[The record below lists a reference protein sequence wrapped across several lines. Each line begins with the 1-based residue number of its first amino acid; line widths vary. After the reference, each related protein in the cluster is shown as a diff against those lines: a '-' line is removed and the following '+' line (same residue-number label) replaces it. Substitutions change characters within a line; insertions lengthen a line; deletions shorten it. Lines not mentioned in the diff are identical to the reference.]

1 MNHPELQQKTFLLLL
16 VAISAA
22 FLFVI
27 SPFAGAIFWAIVMA
41 IVFDPVHAR
50 IARKMGKRRTLAAL
64 ATLLLC
70 VVMVILPLT
79 LIAGSLVQQGTVLFN
94 KVNAGQFN
102 AGVYFEQIIDRLPSW
117 AVRMLEAVG
126 MGDFAML
133 QKTISDT
140 TARGSKFIASQAVS
154 IGQNT
159 VDFVIG
165 LGIMLYLLFFMLR
178 DGAMLTARI
187 CEALPMSRINTQY
200 LLDKFT
206 TVIRATFRGNVIVAA
221 AQGSLG
227 GLLFWF
233 MGINGALLWGVL
245 MAFLS
250 LLPAIGAA
258 LIWGPVALYLL
269 ITGEL
274 GKGAVMI
281 AFGVLV
287 IGLVDNI
294 LRPMLVGK
302 DTRLPDYVV
311 LVSTVGGM
319 ALFGLSGF
327 VIGPMV
333 AALFLASWTI
343 FMARR
348 GDDADQSNPPASPP
362 PPDRQRAS
370 P

>member
-1 MNHPELQQKTFLLLL
+1 MNHPELQHKAFLILL

-22 FLFVI
+22 FLFVV
-27 SPFAGAIFWAIVMA
+27 SPFAGAIFWAVVLA
-41 IVFDPVHAR
+41 IVFEPLHAR
-50 IARKMGKRRTLAAL
+50 LLRSMGARRTLAAL
-64 ATLLLC
+64 ATLLAC

-79 LIAGSLVQQGTVLFN
+79 LIAGTLVQQGTALYK
-94 KVNAGQFN
+94 KVNGGQFD
-102 AGVYFEQIIDRLPSW
+102 AGLYFEQAVGRLPSW
-117 AVRMLEAVG
+117 LVNLLDRAGMADLATLQTTVSEAAAQGSRFLAV
-126 MGDFAML
+126 
-133 QKTISDT
+133 
-140 TARGSKFIASQAVS
+140 QAVS

-159 VDFVIG
+159 FDFVVG

-178 DGAMLTARI
+178 DGKILTARI
-187 CEALPMSRINTQY
+187 REALPMSRANTDY

-221 AQGSLG
+221 VQGTLG

-233 MGINGALLWGVL
+233 LGINAALLWGVL
-245 MAFLS
+245 MALLS

-258 LIWGPVALYLL
+258 LIWGPVALTMLT
-269 ITGEL
+269 TGEV
-274 GKGAVMI
+274 GTGALIV

-287 IGLVDNI
+287 IGLVDNL

-302 DTRLPDYVV
+302 DTRLPDYMV

-333 AALFLASWTI
+333 AALFLASWAI

-348 GDDADQSNPPASPP
+348 GDLDGDDGVQAPAE
-362 PPDRQRAS
+362 QRHT
-370 P
+370 